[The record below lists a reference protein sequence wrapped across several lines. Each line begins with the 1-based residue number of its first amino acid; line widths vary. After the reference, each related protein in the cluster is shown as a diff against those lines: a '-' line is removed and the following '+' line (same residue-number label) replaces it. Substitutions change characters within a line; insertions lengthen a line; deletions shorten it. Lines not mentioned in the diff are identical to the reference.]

1 MRFVTAGLAALIAGG
16 VLTGA
21 NLEAQMNDGGLGM
34 NRPGPPLNAKEA
46 RVLSGMS
53 DANILGH
60 LAATDSVEVALSD
73 TTITKSKSDQ
83 VLAYAKM
90 MRSAHLGSMHAV
102 DVIAKETGI
111 GRNTLAGELRITH
124 LFSMPDSV
132 GNASEREIDR
142 HYITEQIAI
151 HRHVLAE
158 LQLLQGVVKNERARE
173 HIDAAI
179 PAVRDHLARAV
190 AIAKTRGFSWRRDVQ

>member
-1 MRFVTAGLAALIAGG
+1 MKAGLAALIVGG
-16 VLTGA
+16 LFTGA
-21 NLEAQMNDGGLGM
+21 NLQAQMNDGGLGM
-34 NRPGPPLNAKEA
+34 NRPGPGLNGREA
-46 RVLSGMS
+46 RVLRGMS

-73 TTITKSKSDQ
+73 TTITKSTSDQ

-90 MRSAHLGSMHAV
+90 MRAAHLGSMHAV
-102 DVIAKETGI
+102 DVIARETRI
-111 GRNTLAGELRITH
+111 GRNTLAGELNITH
-124 LFSMPDSV
+124 LFSQPDSV
-132 GNASEREIDR
+132 SNASDQTIDR
-142 HYITEQIAI
+142 HYITEQISI

-190 AIAKTRGFSWRRDVQ
+190 AIAKARGFSWRRDVE

>member
-1 MRFVTAGLAALIAGG
+1 MIGGGLLGG
-16 VLTGA
+16 GELQ
-21 NLEAQMNDGGLGM
+21 AQMNDGGLGM
-34 NRPGPPLNAKEA
+34 NRPGPPLNAREA
-46 RVLSGMS
+46 RVLRGMS

-73 TTITKSKSDQ
+73 TTIIKSKSDQ

-90 MRSAHLGSMHAV
+90 MRAAHLSSMHAV
-102 DVIAKETGI
+102 ELIAKQTRI
-111 GRNTLAGELRITH
+111 GRNTLANELNVTH
-124 LFSMPDSV
+124 LFSTPDSV
-132 GNASEREIDR
+132 SNASEQTIDR

-158 LQLLQGVVKNERARE
+158 LQLLQGVVKNQRARE

-190 AIAKTRGFSWRRDVQ
+190 AIAKARGFSWRRDVQ